1 MKLRLILEAKL
12 ILVVDVIE
20 SKFAEVLI
28 LFNLLNHFRKSA
40 LTVNQH
46 FKVEISLQS
55 IFNVHLVTLTLSHN
69 GFKLLI
75 ILKDAS
81 VVLLQ
86 EQCLLVN
93 TCQELIKV
101 FNQRL
106 VLGNI
111 DNYRPKSLFYLIV
124 CQQN

>member
-28 LFNLLNHFRKSA
+28 LLNFLNHFRKSA
-40 LTVNQH
+40 LTVNEH
-46 FKVEISLQS
+46 LKVEISLKS

-75 ILKDAS
+75 ILEDAS

-86 EQCLLVN
+86 
-93 TCQELIKV
+93 K
-101 FNQRL
+101 
-106 VLGNI
+106 
-111 DNYRPKSLFYLIV
+111 
-124 CQQN
+124 